1 MCVRVCYLR
10 RNLEEFEV
18 DRAQQEPRLVDL
30 HSQGKTAR
38 KIIITVR
45 KISTNKN
52 LVTNLIIL
60 EYYRFTPRG

>member
-18 DRAQQEPRLVDL
+18 DRAQQEPRSVDL

-38 KIIITVR
+38 KMIITAR
-45 KISTNKN
+45 SKSLQTKI
-52 LVTNLIIL
+52 
-60 EYYRFTPRG
+60 